1 MTFVP
6 NYPFEL
12 PARQPVSRLCPC
24 IIIGTFAICANQ
36 NGYKPAF
43 SPQFVHPRDANR
55 RQPLPHHFAS
65 ETFEGQRTLSECK
78 LAGTKIHKPEKD
90 ETPSLSDPGPLNVR
104 CPHPHRVQPTEA
116 GCCIVKPNRKKEDHG
131 KDRMYRGAEL
141 ATAPRTGGTPL
152 RPCPTSGTSFDAT
165 AGRRVIGQRGG
176 MPGAEYHQTHAAKL
190 PGPRCDSLL
199 AIGR

>member
-43 SPQFVHPRDANR
+43 SPQLVHPRDANR

-90 ETPSLSDPGPLNVR
+90 EMPCLSDPGPLNIR
-104 CPHPHRVQPTEA
+104 RPHPHRVQPTEA
-116 GCCIVKPNRKKEDHG
+116 GCRNIEPNRKKTMEKIVCIGERSWQRLLERVEHLS
-131 KDRMYRGAEL
+131 AL
-141 ATAPRTGGTPL
+141 AQRLERRLTP
-152 RPCPTSGTSFDAT
+152 PQDDG
-165 AGRRVIGQRGG
+165 
-176 MPGAEYHQTHAAKL
+176 
-190 PGPRCDSLL
+190 
-199 AIGR
+199 